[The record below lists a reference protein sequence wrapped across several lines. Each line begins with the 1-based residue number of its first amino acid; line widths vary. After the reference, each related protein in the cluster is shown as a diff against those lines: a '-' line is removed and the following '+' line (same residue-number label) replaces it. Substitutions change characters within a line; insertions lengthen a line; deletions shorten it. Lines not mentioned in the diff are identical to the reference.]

1 MDAGPTRSGS
11 LARLKVARPSLPAE
25 PRVSGGRGYLLWT
38 FLAILA
44 AVVVVYFPALNGGL
58 LWDDDVHVTPP
69 ELRSV
74 AGLARIVFEPGTTQ
88 QYYPLTYSAFW
99 LEHRIWGDAPLGYHL
114 TNVFLHSLSAWLLG
128 LLLVRLSVPGAWLA
142 AWLFALHPV
151 AVESVAWITEQKNTL
166 STVFLLAALLLYLG
180 FDERRGRGD
189 YLRATAVFLCAL
201 AAKSATVVLPAAI
214 LVILWW
220 RRGRLSPKR
229 DLIPLLPWFALAGVT
244 AAVTVRIEGR
254 LIRAVAEDWTLGFVD
269 RILVAGRATWFY
281 LGKLVW
287 PAEIVFIYPRW
298 RIDSSAAWQYLFP
311 LAAVGLT
318 AALWLFRSR
327 SRAPLAAWLL
337 YVGTLA
343 PTLGFFNVYVFRY
356 SFVADHFQYVASMS
370 LFALAAAALAG
381 LSSRIPPRA
390 ALGLAALL
398 LSALGVKSWR
408 EAFEY
413 RGAEIHY
420 RAILAENPTAYLAS
434 NNLGLL
440 LLGTDRNPEA
450 IELFENGLK
459 QKPDSSELHHN
470 LATALRSA
478 GRNAEAI
485 LHSERALALRP
496 SFAEAENNLG
506 AALTDSGRA
515 ADAIPH
521 LQRALELRPGYA
533 EAENNLG
540 VALGRL
546 GRTAEAL
553 ARYESALRTDPGYA
567 EAESNAGSLLLS
579 LGRTGEAI
587 LRFERALSLKP
598 GYAEAENGLGAAFAT
613 MGRLDEAR
621 GHFEAALRSRPS
633 YASAERNLGNLL
645 ASLGRAAEATPHF
658 EAAARLQPESP
669 EALADLALALSRENR
684 LPEAIHRWQQA
695 VSLDPWN
702 PDLRFNLAVTLARSG
717 QVKLARSALEETLRL
732 KPDHAR
738 ARALLSALA
747 GRAG

>member
-1 MDAGPTRSGS
+1 MVRSGRLTS
-11 LARLKVARPSLPAE
+11 LKVARPNQPE
-25 PRVSGGRGYLLWT
+25 GPRVSWRRGSLPWILLA
-38 FLAILA
+38 LLA
-44 AVVVVYFPALNGGL
+44 ATVLVYYPALTGGL

-69 ELRSV
+69 ELRSI

-99 LEHRIWGDAPLGYHL
+99 LEHRLWGDAPLGYHI
-114 TNVFLHSLSAWLLG
+114 TNVFLHSLCAWLLG
-128 LLLVRLSVPGAWLA
+128 LFLVRLSVPGAWLA
-142 AWLFALHPV
+142 AWLFALNPV

-166 STVFLLAALLLYLG
+166 STVFLLAAALLYLG
-180 FDERRGRGD
+180 FDERRSRSD

-214 LVILWW
+214 LVVLWW
-220 RRGRLSPKR
+220 KRGRLSLKS
-229 DLIPLLPWFALAGVT
+229 DLVPLLPWFALAGAT
-244 AAVTVRIEGR
+244 AALTVRIEGR
-254 LIRAVAEDWTLGFVD
+254 LIDAVAEDWTLGFVE
-269 RILVAGRATWFY
+269 RILLAGRATWFY

-298 RIDSSAAWQYLFP
+298 RIDSTAPWQYLFP
-311 LAAVGLT
+311 LAAAGLT
-318 AALWLFRSR
+318 VVLWFLRRR

-381 LSSRIPPRA
+381 LSSRVPPRA

-440 LLGTDRNPEA
+440 LLGENRGAEA
-450 IELFENGLK
+450 IRLLENGLK

-485 LHSERALALRP
+485 VHSERALALRP

-540 VALGRL
+540 VAFGRL

-553 ARYESALRTDPGYA
+553 ARYDSALRTDPGYA

-579 LGRTGEAI
+579 LGRTDEAI
-587 LRFERALSLKP
+587 ERFERALSLKP
-598 GYAEAENGLGAAFAT
+598 SYAEAENGLGAALAT
-613 MGRLDEAR
+613 MGRLDDAR
-621 GHFEAALRSRPS
+621 RHFEAALRSRPS
-633 YASAERNLGNLL
+633 YANAERNLGNLL
-645 ASLGRAAEATPHF
+645 AGLGRAREATVHF
-658 EAAARLQPESP
+658 EAAARLQPENP
-669 EALADLALALSRENR
+669 EALSDLALALSRENR
-684 LPEAIHRWQQA
+684 NAEAVLRWEQA
-695 VSLDPWN
+695 VALDRWN
-702 PDLRFNLAVTLARSG
+702 PDLRFNLAVSLARSG
-717 QVKLARSALEETLRL
+717 QVKQAKSALEETLRL

-738 ARALLSALA
+738 ARALLTALA